1 MNAAHVHLLV
11 NHLPILFPLAGIMVL
26 VIGFTTKSDSVK
38 RASYILFI
46 LGACGAFIAMQS
58 GERAEEIAESIGLS
72 NYFIE
77 RHEESA
83 EVFAIVSYILGSI
96 SILGFWAVTKQKSF
110 ATALGIVILSVAV
123 IAMYFAKET
132 GTTGGEIRHTEIRT
146 DSTIPDKTADQ
157 TNEED

>member
-123 IAMYFAKET
+123 IAM
-132 GTTGGEIRHTEIRT
+132 
-146 DSTIPDKTADQ
+146 
-157 TNEED
+157 

>member
-58 GERAEEIAESIGLS
+58 GERTEEIAESIGLS

-110 ATALGIVILSVAV
+110 ATALGMVILNVAV

-146 DSTIPDKTADQ
+146 DSTILDKTADQ
-157 TNEED
+157 PNEED